1 MYGVYDDEGTC
12 VLDAVNYNNPQW
24 YEVTNYEQEKE
35 INAIE
40 EKAIE
45 NGAILYRGL
54 TR

>member
-24 YEVTNYEQEKE
+24 YTVSNYEEEIE

-45 NGAILYRGL
+45 NGAIVYTGL